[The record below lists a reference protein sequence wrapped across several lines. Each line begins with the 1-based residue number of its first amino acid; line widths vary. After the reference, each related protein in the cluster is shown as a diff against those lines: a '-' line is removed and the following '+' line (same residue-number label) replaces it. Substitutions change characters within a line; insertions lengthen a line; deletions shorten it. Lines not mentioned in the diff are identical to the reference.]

1 MENKKHPTEEPR
13 DLVLHLAILD
23 RNAFLKKYFERFFPN
38 NNIRIVGDI
47 NKPNV
52 VIDFEYSLACYC
64 KNFDLMFLDKVD
76 QGNVLFTVKLN
87 NSYIY
92 DISKINNWL
101 QNSQHKKLFKVAL
114 KISSDQSEQP
124 TLFVSGWNYLD
135 KENKTGKYPV
145 FSEYEP
151 KVYFTQEKA
160 KEIARELTEN
170 NYQVEVIH

>member
-1 MENKKHPTEEPR
+1 MENKKELTKEQYKI
-13 DLVLHLAILD
+13 ILE
-23 RNAFLKKYFERFFPN
+23 RNDFLEKYFKRFFPN
-38 NNIRIVGDI
+38 DTIRIVGDI

-52 VIDFEYSLACYC
+52 IFNFEYALACYC
-64 KNFDLMFLDKVD
+64 KNFNLNFSDKTD
-76 QGNVLFTVKLN
+76 FGTTLFTVKLN
-87 NSYIY
+87 NSYNYQIE
-92 DISKINNWL
+92 KINNWL

-145 FSEYEP
+145 FSEFEP

-170 NYQVEVIH
+170 NYQVEVIQ